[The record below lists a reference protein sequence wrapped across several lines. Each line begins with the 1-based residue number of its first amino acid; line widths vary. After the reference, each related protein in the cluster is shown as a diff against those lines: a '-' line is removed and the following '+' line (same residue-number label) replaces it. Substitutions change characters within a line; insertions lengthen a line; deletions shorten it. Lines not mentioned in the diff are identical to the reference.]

1 MPSVGLI
8 LIAAVLIASGCRGP
22 IASLY
27 PPAAP
32 ERTKTVWVVD
42 HGWHTGLVV
51 RRADIPEAIWPEHR
65 DVPGSTFLEVAWGN
79 RDFYIAEHPT
89 LAMALKAAFVPT
101 ESVLH
106 VAGFSQPPAEY
117 FPAADEILVLDV
129 SLRGFEELVRFV
141 HEEYARDAE
150 GRVIKLAPGQYP
162 GSTFYLARG
171 TYHLLNTCNTWVAR
185 ALRAAGLPTTPAYAI
200 TAGNVMFQLR
210 PLGRVVGPAAGR
222 LWRPCGRDRI
232 QARSD
237 EASGSRVACGG
248 AGRLSV
254 RADHLL
260 HAGVAGLEGVL
271 A

>member
-22 IASLY
+22 TASLY

-106 VAGFSQPPAEY
+106 VAGFSRPPAEY

-129 SLRGFEELVRFV
+129 SLRGFEELARFV
-141 HEEYARDAE
+141 HEAYARDAD

-162 GSTFYLARG
+162 GSAFYLARG
-171 TYHLLNTCNTWVAR
+171 MYHLLNTCNTWVAR

-210 PLGRVVGPAAGR
+210 PLGQVVRPAAGA
-222 LWRPCGRDRI
+222 PDGA
-232 QARSD
+232 Q
-237 EASGSRVACGG
+237 EAAPIERGT
-248 AGRLSV
+248 
-254 RADHLL
+254 
-260 HAGVAGLEGVL
+260 
-271 A
+271 